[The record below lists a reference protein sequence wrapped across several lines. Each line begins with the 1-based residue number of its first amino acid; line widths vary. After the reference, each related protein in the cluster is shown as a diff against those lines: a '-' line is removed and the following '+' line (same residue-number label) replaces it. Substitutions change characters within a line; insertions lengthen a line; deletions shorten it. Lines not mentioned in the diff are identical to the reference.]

1 MWVNNLCRLLV
12 LNFSKPTICKTAIQP
27 LSITTLKQDKLT
39 LKTTF
44 KIIASFIGAAL
55 LVTLVSTALFGGFGE
70 IEKSAEARKHTFTV
84 INHANQLLSA
94 LKDAE
99 TGQRGYSLTGDE
111 AFLEPYLAVRDSIG
125 GDLEQLRQLTSGSA
139 THQYVETIAPLIDA
153 KLAELAKVIELRRN
167 HDSAGVLALVSSGQG
182 KQFMDKIRAE
192 VNTFTQTEEVALAQ
206 NETTFQSNMRRLF
219 MTIVTACLLVLLLA
233 FSFAYLVY
241 RQTKQRLQNL
251 IHLETQHSLEI
262 QEELNAQLQQ
272 TNATL
277 QVSEERLSVTLS
289 SIGDA
294 VITTNAEACITLLN
308 PLAEQLTGWT
318 QEEANGRSVDEVFH
332 IVNKDTRLLATIPVF
347 ETLTC
352 GTIQGLANHTVLIA
366 RDGSEYDIAD
376 SCAPIRDR
384 DAQVIGAILV
394 FRDVTKEYVVQQTL
408 RDSAAQ
414 IQTIL
419 NTVVD
424 SIITIRATDGIIETA
439 NPATEK
445 MFGCIT
451 TAELLGQNVSILMF
465 ESEQTPRNNKSFLDD
480 CIINDEIHPSG
491 REVLGRRMD
500 GSTFPMEIA
509 ISEMWLNGQ
518 RYFTGILRD
527 ITARKF
533 AEKVIFETDALQNA
547 IFNSATFSSIA
558 TDAKGVIQIFNVGAE
573 RMLGY
578 TANEVIN
585 KMSPAELSDSQEMIA
600 RAQTLSNEFGTP
612 ITAGFEALVFKAARG
627 IEDIYELTYLRKD
640 GSCVPA
646 VVSVTALRDAHDII
660 IGYLLI
666 GTDNTTRKAIEVKQ
680 KILEQSLRDHQFYTR
695 SLFEANIDA
704 LITTDPSGVI
714 TDVNK
719 QMEILTGCT
728 RDELI
733 GSPFKNYFTDLEAA
747 ETGIKLVLTHK
758 KLTNYELTARAID
771 GKEIIVSF
779 NATTFYDRNRQL
791 QGVFAAARDITER
804 KRLDQVLQDKN
815 VELEVATLMA
825 EKANLA
831 KSDFLSSMSHE
842 LRDPLTAILGFA
854 QLMESDFPPPS
865 PQTERIM
872 EILRAGWHL
881 LALINDILDLTT
893 IESGHVSISEETVLL
908 SEVMEE
914 CQNMMEL
921 QAQQRSIT
929 LTFPVF
935 STACFIRADRTRLKQ
950 VITNLI
956 SNAIKYNR
964 PEGAVIVSCTVDSVT
979 EFTRISITDTG
990 IGLSPEKIA
999 QLFQRFNRLGQE
1011 FSGVSGTGIGLVVVK
1026 RLVEL
1031 MHGVIGVESTVD
1043 VGSVFWVEFP
1053 SVAAP
1058 YLSVESDIAVLV
1070 TPQSLHIAGQHT
1082 VLYIDDNPVNL
1093 KLIGQILDSH
1103 SDISLLCEL
1112 NATAGIEKARL
1123 VLPDVILMDINMP
1136 VINGFEALKILRA
1149 DVTTAHIPVIAFSAN
1164 AMPRDIKKGLEAG
1177 FFRYITKPIKVNEFI
1192 TALDET
1198 LRPRV

>member
-1 MWVNNLCRLLV
+1 M
-12 LNFSKPTICKTAIQP
+12 P
-27 LSITTLKQDKLT
+27 KQGKFT

-44 KIIASFIGAAL
+44 KITTFFIGATL
-55 LVTLVSTALFGGFGE
+55 LVSLVSTALFWGLGQV
-70 IEKSAEARKHTFTV
+70 EKSAEVRKHTNIV
-84 INHANQLLSA
+84 INYANQLLSA

-99 TGQRGYSLTGDE
+99 TGQRGYTLTGVE
-111 AFLEPYLAVRDSIG
+111 TFLEPYLAVRDSIG
-125 GDLEQLRQLTSGSA
+125 GDLEQLRQLTSGSSS
-139 THQYVETIAPLIDA
+139 HQYVETVAPLIDA
-153 KLAELAKVIELRRN
+153 KLAEMAQVIELRR
-167 HDSAGVLALVSSGQG
+167 HRDATAALALVSSGQG
-182 KQFMDKIRAE
+182 KQLMDKIRAE
-192 VNTFTQTEEVALAQ
+192 VNVFTQTEEVELAKH
-206 NETTFQSNMRRLF
+206 EATYQSNMRRLF
-219 MTIVTACLLVLLLA
+219 ITILVVCLLVLLLA
-233 FSFAYLVY
+233 FSFAYLIY
-241 RQTKQRLQNL
+241 RQTQQRLQNL
-251 IHLETQHSLEI
+251 IHLETQHLLKI
-262 QEELNAQLQQ
+262 QEEMNAKLQQ
-272 TNATL
+272 TNDTL
-277 QVSEERLSVTLS
+277 QVSEERLAVTLS

-294 VITTNAEACITLLN
+294 VITTNAEARITLLN
-308 PLAEQLTGWT
+308 PFAEQITGWT

-332 IVNKDTRLLATIPVF
+332 IINKDTRALATIPVF

-384 DAQVIGAILV
+384 NAQVIGAILV
-394 FRDVTKEYVVQQTL
+394 FRDVTKEYLVQQTV

-419 NTVVD
+419 NTVMD
-424 SIITIRATDGIIETA
+424 GIITIQATDGIIKTA

-445 MFGCIT
+445 IFSCT
-451 TAELLGQNVSILMF
+451 TTELLGQNVSTLIF
-465 ESEQTPRNNKSFLDD
+465 EPEQNLRNAKNFLDD
-480 CIINDEIHPSG
+480 CIINDEMHANG
-491 REVLGRRMD
+491 REVVGQRMD
-500 GSTFPMEIA
+500 GSIFPMEIA
-509 ISEMWLNGQ
+509 LNEMWLNGQ

-527 ITARKF
+527 ITARKL
-533 AEKVIFETDALQNA
+533 AEKGILETDALQNA

-578 TANEVIN
+578 AADEVIN
-585 KMSPAELSDSQEMIA
+585 KMTPAELSDSQEMIA
-600 RAQTLSNEFGTP
+600 RAQTLSNEFGTL

-640 GSCVPA
+640 GSFVPA
-646 VVSVTALRDAHDII
+646 VVSVTALRDIADMI

-666 GTDNTTRKAIEVKQ
+666 STDNTTRKAIEVKQ
-680 KILEQSLRDHQFYTR
+680 QILEQRLRDHQFYTR

-719 QMEILTGCT
+719 QMEILTSCT

-758 KLTNYELTARAID
+758 NLTNYELTARAID
-771 GKEIIVSF
+771 GKETIVSC

-804 KRLDQVLQDKN
+804 KKLDQLLQDKN
-815 VELEVATLMA
+815 VELEAATVIA

-831 KSDFLSSMSHE
+831 KSDFLSNMSHE

-854 QLMESDFPPPS
+854 QLLESALPPPS
-865 PQTERIM
+865 PEQTERIA

-881 LALINDILDLTT
+881 LALINDILDLTK
-893 IESGHVSISEETVLL
+893 IESKNVSISEESVLL
-908 SEVMEE
+908 SEVMAE
-914 CQNMMEL
+914 CQSMMEL
-921 QAQQRSIT
+921 QAQQQNIT

-935 STACFIRADRTRLKQ
+935 SSDCFIRADRTRLKQ
-950 VITNLI
+950 VIINLI

-964 PEGAVIVSCTVDSVT
+964 PDGSVIVNCIVDSVT

-990 IGLSPEKIA
+990 IGLSPENIA

-1031 MHGVIGVESTVD
+1031 MHGVMGVESTVD
-1043 VGSVFWVEFP
+1043 VGSVFWVELP
-1053 SVAAP
+1053 SVATP
-1058 YLSVESDIAVLV
+1058 YLSVESDIEILV
-1070 TPQSLHIAGQHT
+1070 TPQLFQNAEQHT
-1082 VLYIDDNPVNL
+1082 LLYIDDNPVNL
-1093 KLIGQILDSH
+1093 KLIGQILAGH
-1103 SDISLLCEL
+1103 ADISLQCEL
-1112 NATAGIEKARL
+1112 NATAGIEKAREM
-1123 VLPDVILMDINMP
+1123 LPDVILMDINMP

-1149 DVTTAHIPVIAFSAN
+1149 DETTVHIPVIAFSAN
-1164 AMPRDIKKGLEAG
+1164 AMSGDIKKGLEAG
-1177 FFRYITKPIKVNEFI
+1177 FFRYITKPINVNEFI
-1192 TALDET
+1192 AALDET
-1198 LRPRV
+1198 LQRSRLLGTIKGNAN